1 MINDATIYD
10 AMSPQFSGLGTNI
23 SYLPIFAITYAL
35 GYVILALLP
44 AIAGR
49 RLTVSGGI
57 GATLVLIPVAVHG
70 LLTGAA
76 TLSIVIG
83 LFITAAIALFV
94 SDIRRAGTFLGGIA
108 GGFALGIVIAVTL
121 LPAVSIPAFAR
132 KMDQTRSRVLTES
145 LERQASVITASGEAS
160 FTDPVWAEPDD
171 RQALRDRYETATLGL
186 WRAVWR
192 VISDEPAPE
201 ADSRPWQV
209 ATVGV
214 KGGKGAFIITCHYR
228 DGALEAVTPFLTTK
242 PDVRERMPAL
252 KGVCPATPETDSSRF
267 VPATDIVGL
276 LPRFPPE
283 G

>member
-1 MINDATIYD
+1 MMNDATIYD
-10 AMSPQFSGLGTNI
+10 AMSPQFSGLGTNV
-23 SYLPIFAITYAL
+23 SYLPILAITSAL
-35 GYVILALLP
+35 GYAILALLP
-44 AIAGR
+44 ACKGR

-57 GATLVLIPVAVHG
+57 GATLVLIPVAVRG

-76 TLSIVIG
+76 PLSIGIG
-83 LFITAAIALFV
+83 LLITAAFAWFV
-94 SDIRRAGTFLGGIA
+94 SDIRRAGTFWGGVA
-108 GGFALGIVIAVTL
+108 GGFVLGNVLVVTL

-132 KMDQTRSRVLTES
+132 KMDQTRSHVLTAS

-186 WRAVWR
+186 WRVVWR

-228 DGALEAVTPFLTTK
+228 DEALEAVTPFPTTK
-242 PDVRERMPAL
+242 PDVRDRMPAL